1 MATARARGG
10 CRERLEQLSESS
22 VDCDAVRMEAI
33 AELQR
38 VIGFD
43 RWCWPLADP
52 ETLLPCSGL
61 AVHDYGPG
69 VPRTLDLEYSSDGYA
84 AKHVLVR
91 RENAA
96 GSLSTE
102 THGDLARSQRWDQVM
117 RHAGIGDV
125 AAVAC
130 RDGLGCWGWI
140 EAYRDRADRPF
151 DEDDLALLSSAGPSL
166 GAALRRSSHA
176 DAVAHTAGSRP
187 PGVIV
192 LNADLQAVSWTASA
206 RSWVADF
213 PGAAVHAQLGI
224 LPSVIY
230 PAAAIART
238 HEAPAGAHA
247 LLRMADDR
255 WAAIEAA
262 RLEGR
267 DDGHVAVTVRSATGA
282 ETFALLCRAYALSP
296 REREVVAALVAGLDT
311 RAITEQL
318 FISPH
323 TVQDHL
329 KSVFRKVGVA
339 SRRELLARLRG
350 DDA

>member
-1 MATARARGG
+1 MATARDRGR
-10 CRERLEQLSESS
+10 CRERLKQLSASS
-22 VDCDAVRMEAI
+22 LDCDAIRLEAI

-38 VIGFD
+38 VVGFD

-61 AVHDYGPG
+61 AEHDYVAG
-69 VPRTLDLEYSSDGYA
+69 VPRTLDLEYSTDGYA
-84 AKHVLVR
+84 AKPMLAR

-96 GSLSTE
+96 ASLGIE
-102 THGDLARSQRWDQVM
+102 TRGDLARSPRWDQVM
-117 RHAGIGDV
+117 RHVGIGDV

-140 EAYRDRADRPF
+140 EAYRSREDRPF
-151 DEDDLALLSSAGPSL
+151 DEDDLALLEDAGPSL
-166 GAALRRSSHA
+166 GGALRRA
-176 DAVAHTAGSRP
+176 GYAGAVAHPPAPRP

-192 LNADLQAVSWTASA
+192 LDGELRPVSWTPAA
-206 RSWVADF
+206 REWIAAF
-213 PGAAVHAQLGI
+213 PGAEIHARFGM

-230 PAAAIART
+230 PAAAIARSRDD
-238 HEAPAGAHA
+238 AAGAHA
-247 LLRMADDR
+247 LLRTADER
-255 WAAIEAA
+255 WVAVEAA
-262 RLEGR
+262 RLEG
-267 DDGHVAVTVRSATGA
+267 DDTGHVAVTLRSATAG

-311 RAITEQL
+311 RAITERL

-329 KSVFRKVGVA
+329 KSVFRKVGVS

-350 DDA
+350 EDA

>member
-1 MATARARGG
+1 
-10 CRERLEQLSESS
+10 
-22 VDCDAVRMEAI
+22 
-33 AELQR
+33 
-38 VIGFD
+38 
-43 RWCWPLADP
+43 
-52 ETLLPCSGL
+52 
-61 AVHDYGPG
+61 VHDYGPA
-69 VPRTLDLEYSSDGYA
+69 VPRTLDLEYSSDGFA
-84 AKHVLVR
+84 AKPVLAR

-96 GSLSTE
+96 GSLSAE

-117 RHAGIGDV
+117 RHVGIGDV

-151 DEDDLALLSSAGPSL
+151 DDDDLALLSSAGPSL

-192 LNADLQAVSWTASA
+192 LNPDLQPVSWTASA
-206 RSWVADF
+206 RAWVADF
-213 PGAAVHAQLGI
+213 PGAAAHAQFGI

-282 ETFALLCRAYALSP
+282 ETFALLCRAYALSR

-311 RAITEQL
+311 RAITERL

-329 KSVFRKVGVA
+329 KSVFRKVGVS

-350 DDA
+350 EDA